1 MNKGERPRFARGVQ
15 LREETDGS
23 LLLVPEGAIFLNGT
37 GAAIAQLIDGERT
50 VVEIADML
58 ASRFAGERDSIER
71 DVEEFVTQLRGDGA
85 LL

>member
-37 GAAIAQLIDGERT
+37 GAAIAQL
-50 VVEIADML
+50 
-58 ASRFAGERDSIER
+58 AGERDSIER